1 DDGCFGSPLLGEDAY
16 VAAWRWAAAAGAGPG
31 EGRSYERA
39 RPYRPRPGIRLDPD
53 MAVAIRKLAALDA
66 ETRALPGKDC
76 GVCGAPTCAAL
87 AEDIVMERAVRA
99 LCPYVTPE
107 EESAS

>member
-1 DDGCFGSPLLGEDAY
+1 M
-16 VAAWRWAAAAGAGPG
+16 AAWRWAAAAGAAPG
-31 EGRSYERA
+31 NGRSYERA
-39 RPYRPRPGIRLDPD
+39 RPYRPRPGIRLDAD
-53 MAVAIRKLAALDA
+53 MAVAIRKLAELDV
-66 ETRALPGKDC
+66 ETSALPGKDC

-107 EESAS
+107 KGSAS